1 MLIKDRL
8 MKDIYVDFLREQ
20 LSDPLSKVVA
30 LEADLAKC
38 SGVYPLMKEFPSRVI
53 NVGIAEQNMASVAAG
68 LSAYGFIPFIHTF
81 GPFASRRMCDQLMIS
96 VCYAKQN
103 VKIIGSDPGI
113 TAELNGG
120 THMPFEDIG
129 VLRSIPGIV
138 IYEPT
143 DNAEFKAALPKIL
156 KHKGPVYVRMYRKTP
171 PSVYGEDECGG
182 FNLFKAKVLRQG
194 ADVTVVAS
202 GIMVSTALE
211 AAAILDAEGI
221 SAEVVASP
229 TVKPLDAKTIAVS
242 ARKTGAVV
250 TAENHSVIGGLKS
263 AVAEALGELCP
274 VVLRSVGVKE
284 KFGEVGKMPYL
295 RKAFNM
301 ETADVVA
308 AVKSAL
314 QAKTIFAFSNLMK

>member
-1 MLIKDRL
+1 MLKDKL
-8 MKDIYVDFLREQ
+8 MKDIYVDFLRER
-20 LSDPLSKVVA
+20 LSEKNGKVVA

-38 SGVYPLMKEFPSRVI
+38 SGVYPLMKEFPERVI

-129 VLRSIPGIV
+129 VLRSIPNIV

-143 DNAEFKAALPKIL
+143 DNVEFKEALPQVL

-171 PSVYGEDECGG
+171 PPVYDEGACAD
-182 FNLFKAKVLRQG
+182 FKLFKAKVIKAG
-194 ADVTVVAS
+194 DDATIVAA
-202 GIMVSTALE
+202 GIMVSTALD
-211 AAAILDAEGI
+211 AATALAAEGI
-221 SAEVVASP
+221 SVEVIASP
-229 TVKPLDAKTIAVS
+229 TVKPLDYTTIVAS

-250 TAENHSVIGGLKS
+250 TVENHNVMGGLRS
-263 AVAEALGELCP
+263 AVAESLGEYCP
-274 VVLRSVGVKE
+274 TVMRSVGVKE

-301 ETADVVA
+301 ETADVIS
-308 AVKSAL
+308 AVRSAL
-314 QAKTIFAFSNLMK
+314 QAKNTVRF